1 MAYSQDLRIR
11 ILAAVESRE
20 FTQFEIAKL
29 FGISRTGLQY
39 FLKHVDKTGSII
51 PKPYGGGRQSKFQE
65 CDIKK
70 IVKYLDKHPDATLE
84 EILEFSEKDASIMSV
99 FRMLKKIGYRLK
111 KSHYSPVSKNEKMLE
126 KKEQHGL
133 KR

>member
-1 MAYSQDLRIR
+1 MAYSKDLRIR
-11 ILAAVESRE
+11 IITAVEDGE
-20 FTQFEIAKL
+20 LTQAEIL
-29 FGISRTGLQY
+29 RHFGISRTGLSY
-39 FLKHVDKTGSII
+39 LLKHVNETGSIN
-51 PKPYGGGRQSKFQE
+51 PKPYRGGRRSKFQE
-65 CDIKK
+65 QDVKRIK
-70 IVKYLDKHPDATLE
+70 KYLDKHPDATLG

-111 KSHYSPVSKNEKMLE
+111 KSHYSPVSKNEKMLK